1 MWQAWRTRRAGRGSL
16 AELLLDD
23 FPGVALLTDAYGVV
37 LRVNPGC
44 EPYCGYPAEALVG
57 RRITSLDVDPL
68 HGDISHALAYCV
80 ARRRP
85 WQGMLLCRRADGR
98 LIHQDAVF
106 HPLAAGSSEPLRL
119 LVTFHDV
126 TELRQRALHDH
137 TLLERLQGTLS
148 RLPGVVFQLRQDP
161 RGGLEFLYFSDGLR
175 ALAGLSAGSVMDRA
189 DALLERVHG
198 EDRETLVTSLAQ
210 SAVSLQP
217 WELEF
222 RLDTPD
228 GLRWL
233 EGRASP
239 TRRGDGIILWDGLLL
254 CITSRKQ
261 EEQRTQRLVSTDM
274 LTGVLNRRAFF
285 DVGEAMRARAAR
297 QGRSVPLAMLDLD
310 HFKHIND
317 AHGHA
322 VGDLTLQAFA
332 TTCRDC
338 LRPYDLFARLGGEE
352 FVVMLVDTLPEDAW
366 RVLGRLRAE
375 VEAIEIEI
383 ADTTLRITVS
393 LGLAVL
399 PPEGSLDLALSQADQ
414 ALYRAKHGGRNRL
427 AGPTDIPGI
436 REGERQ

>member
-1 MWQAWRTRRAGRGSL
+1 MWQTWSTQRAGRGSL
-16 AELLLDD
+16 AEVLLDD

-44 EPYCGYPAEALVG
+44 ERYCGSPAKALIG

-68 HGDISHALAYCV
+68 HGDISHALAHCV

-85 WQGMLLCRRADGR
+85 WQGVLLCRRADGR

-106 HPLAAGSSEPLRL
+106 QPLASGSSEPLRL
-119 LVTFHDV
+119 LVTLHDV

-148 RLPGVVFQLRQDP
+148 RLPGVVFQLRQDA
-161 RGGLEFLYFSDGLR
+161 RGRLDFLYFSDGLR
-175 ALAGLSAGSVMDRA
+175 ALAGLSAGAVMDRA
-189 DALLERVHG
+189 DALLERVQG
-198 EDRETLVTSLAQ
+198 EDREALVTSLAQ

-222 RLDTPD
+222 RLDTPE
-228 GLRWL
+228 GPRWL

-239 TRRGDGIILWDGLLL
+239 TRRGDGITLWDGLLL

-285 DVGEAMRARAAR
+285 DAGEAVRARAAR

-310 HFKHIND
+310 HFKRIND

-338 LRPYDLFARLGGEE
+338 LRPYDLLARLGGEE

-366 RVLGRLRAE
+366 SVLDRLRAE

-414 ALYRAKHGGRNRL
+414 ALYRAKHEGRNRL
-427 AGPTDIPGI
+427 AGPTDVPGV
-436 REGERQ
+436 REGEQQ